1 MADFCNKCS
10 IEMGFPTPD
19 IDVYK
24 IFDSLQPGFFE
35 THICEGCGFVGIA
48 RSEND
53 ELFVIHQNGDGES
66 VFYNYE
72 KYEGL
77 KIDDNEQ

>member
-1 MADFCNKCS
+1 VTRPEKSCVFVKL
-10 IEMGFPTPD
+10 F
-19 IDVYK
+19 
-24 IFDSLQPGFFE
+24 
-35 THICEGCGFVGIA
+35 EGCGFVGIA

-66 VFYNYE
+66 VFYDYE

-77 KIDDNEQ
+77 KMDDNE